1 MSVDVAVH
9 AVVEEVVELAAVAAE
24 QAETPPAQEAPPQ
37 QAPAEETAT
46 EVAPA
51 EETPAE
57 ETAVQ
62 ETPAQEAP
70 AQETPAQEA
79 PAQETPAQE
88 APAPETAEAPD
99 ARKRRRV
106 LDGLVEGCASTMR
119 SAPAPSVF
127 DALAAS
133 VGRTRE
139 LAQSLDLGDYVAVL
153 DDMQASLVA
162 CDKAM
167 RRIKDAPSVGSAEL
181 TTSEDE

>member
-57 ETAVQ
+57 ETAV
-62 ETPAQEAP
+62 
-70 AQETPAQEA
+70 QETPAQEA